1 MPYSAG
7 TAYVQIKPTTDNIS
21 AQIAAPFK
29 KSGEEASSLFSSS
42 FGKTV
47 LGGAVMG
54 VAASAASKIGSMF
67 SSSLNAGIERT
78 DLMNNF
84 PNIMKNLGYSA
95 EEAQA
100 SVNKLADGV
109 KGMPTSLPDITNL
122 AQQLTPLCSNLD
134 EATDLSLAFNN
145 MLLASGKPMADQ
157 SRAMTQFTQALA
169 KGKPD
174 MMDWRTLQEVMP
186 AQLTQ
191 VAKAML
197 GASATSNDLGEALR
211 DGTIPMTDF
220 ADAIMNLNE
229 SGDGFT
235 GFADQAKDATKG
247 IGTALANVDNAF
259 ATFWQ
264 KVLNGANAEKIAG
277 VINGFSDAVRNAGDV
292 VANVVGLISDN
303 FDIIKSA
310 VAGLAFTIGTVK
322 FAAFMQ
328 QLITGSNFLGTLG
341 EKVSTLTGKI
351 DSVRGKLSE
360 AGNATKVFGNSA
372 AQSSGNVGKL
382 GDAAGKTGQ
391 AAGSSWK
398 NMLAFGGAVLMI
410 GGGIAIAAFGIS
422 TLANGIATL
431 AQQGAGALATLVI
444 IVGVIAGLG
453 IALGIATP
461 FISAAG
467 TGMLIF
473 GGACLMIGGAILLIG
488 AGIWLICQG
497 LVAIVQQF
505 PLIVQYGVQ
514 ATAIL
519 AMFSAVLFPLAGG
532 LLLVGAGMV
541 VLGAGLLVAGVGALV
556 LGVGLL
562 VAMPGLLIASMTLP
576 IIAATAMPAAMGL
589 MQMAGAAMMLMGSLI
604 ILPIQLGIL
613 MAVLFGFAA
622 VVAGAAFAIGLSML
636 SFGAFADACQRMG
649 DGMGTAMWA
658 AENLADAIN
667 SMTSNARSAI
677 DDFNGQLDNLASHAK
692 QVCDQIKATFNTME
706 LRIPSPRLEA
716 MPHFRVSGAFDLASG
731 QVPRIDV
738 DWYARGGVFGK
749 PSIIGVG
756 DARSRE
762 IVTPE
767 ALMSDIVGAEIDK
780 KQGADAAAVIG
791 WLSQNLP
798 GIISDYTPVMG
809 QKTFDRKVR
818 KAVAYV

>member
-1 MPYSAG
+1 MAYSAG

-29 KSGEEASSLFSSS
+29 KSGEEASANFSSS
-42 FGKTV
+42 FGKTI

-54 VAASAASKIGSMF
+54 VAASAASKIGNMF
-67 SSSLNAGIERT
+67 SSSLSAGIERT

-247 IGTALANVDNAF
+247 IGTALANVQNAF

-277 VINGFSDAVRNAGDV
+277 IINGFSDAVRNAGDV
-292 VANVVGLISDN
+292 VANVAGFISDN
-303 FDIIKSA
+303 FDVIKNAVIILA
-310 VAGLAFTIGTVK
+310 TTLGLVK
-322 FAAFMQ
+322 FTAFMQ
-328 QLITGSNFLGTLG
+328 QLNTGSNFLGKLG
-341 EKVSTLTGKI
+341 EKVSTLIGKI

-360 AGNATKVFGNSA
+360 ASNATKVFGNSA
-372 AQSSGNVGKL
+372 AQASGNTTKL
-382 GDAAGKTGQ
+382 GEAAGKTGQ

-410 GGGIAIAAFGIS
+410 GGGIAIAAMGIS
-422 TLANGIATL
+422 VLANGIATL
-431 AQQGAGALATLVI
+431 AQQGAGALATLVV

-488 AGIWLICQG
+488 AGIMLICMGFSMLAQSLPIVAIFGGMAAINLFMLSAAILPLGAALLIAGAG
-497 LVAIVQQF
+497 LVVFGAG
-505 PLIVQYGVQ
+505 LIV
-514 ATAIL
+514 
-519 AMFSAVLFPLAGG
+519 AGSG
-532 LLLVGAGMV
+532 ALLM
-541 VLGAGLLVAGVGALV
+541 GAGLLLC
-556 LGVGLL
+556 
-562 VAMPGLLIASMTLP
+562 MPGLLVASMTLP
-576 IIAATAMPAAMGL
+576 IIAACAMPAAMGL
-589 MQMAGAAMMLMGSLI
+589 MTMAGAAMMLMGSLI

-613 MAVLFGFAA
+613 MAVLAGFVL
-622 VVAGAAFAIGLSML
+622 VVGGAALAIGISML

-667 SMTSNARSAI
+667 SMTNNARGAI

-716 MPHFRVSGAFDLASG
+716 MPHFRVSGAFDLANG

-738 DWYARGGVFGK
+738 DWYAKGGVFGK

-767 ALMSDIVGAEIDK
+767 ALMSDTVGNEIDK
-780 KQGADAAAVIG
+780 KQGADAAAVIA

>member
-1 MPYSAG
+1 MAYSAG

-29 KSGEEASSLFSSS
+29 KSGEEASASFSSS

-47 LGGAVMG
+47 LSGAVMG
-54 VAASAASKIGSMF
+54 VAASAASKIGNMF
-67 SSSLNAGIERT
+67 SSSLSAGIQRT
-78 DLMNNF
+78 DIMNNF
-84 PNIMKNLGYSA
+84 PVIMKNLGYSA
-95 EEAQA
+95 DEAKD
-100 SVNKLADGV
+100 SINRLSEGV
-109 KGMPTSLPDITNL
+109 KGLPTALPDVANL
-122 AQQLTPLCSNLD
+122 TQQLAPLCSNLD
-134 EATDLSLAFNN
+134 EATTLSLSFNN
-145 MLLASGKPMADQ
+145 MLLASGRPAADQ
-157 SRAMTQFTQALA
+157 SRAMVQFTQALS

-174 MMDWRTLQEVMP
+174 YRDWLTMQEVMP

-191 VAKAML
+191 IAKAML
-197 GASATSNDLGEALR
+197 GADASSQQLGDALN
-211 DGTIPMTDF
+211 DGTISMSDFCNEVMRLNDSSDGMTGW
-220 ADAIMNLNE
+220 AK
-229 SGDGFT
+229 
-235 GFADQAKDATKG
+235 QAKDATKG
-247 IGTALANVDNAF
+247 IGTALANVENAF
-259 ATFWQ
+259 ARFWQ
-264 KVLNGANAEKIAG
+264 TVFDNADATKIAD
-277 VINGFSDAVRNAGDV
+277 VINGFSTVIDNFAAGLGT
-292 VANVVGLISDN
+292 VVGFISDN
-303 FDIIKSA
+303 FNVLVS
-310 VAGLAFTIGTVK
+310 VASGLAFVLGTIK
-322 FAAFMQ
+322 FTAFMK
-328 QLITGSNFLGTLG
+328 QLNTGSNFLGKLG

-372 AQSSGNVGKL
+372 AQASGNTTKL
-382 GDAAGKTGQ
+382 GEAAGKTGQ

-410 GGGIAIAAFGIS
+410 GGGVAIASFGIS
-422 TLANGIATL
+422 TMANSIASL
-431 AQQGAGALATLVI
+431 AQQGPLAVGALLG
-444 IVGVIAGLG
+444 IVGAIAGLLVVFG
-453 IALGIATP
+453 FAAAPL
-461 FISAAG
+461 SACG
-467 TGMLIF
+467 TGLLIF
-473 GGACLMIGGAILLIG
+473 GGACLMVGGAVLLIG

-497 LVAIVQQF
+497 LIGIVQQF
-505 PLIVQYGVQ
+505 PLIAEYGVIV
-514 ATAIL
+514 ANNLTIL
-519 AMFSAVLFPLAGG
+519 SAVLFPLAGG
-532 LLLVGAGMV
+532 LLAVGV
-541 VLGAGLLVAGVGALV
+541 GLIVAGGGALV

-562 VAMPGLLIASMTLP
+562 VAMPGLLVAAMTLP
-576 IIAATAMPAAMGL
+576 IIAAYAMPAATGL
-589 MQMAGAAMMLMGSLI
+589 TQMAGAAMMLMGSLL

-613 MAVLFGFAA
+613 MGVLFGFAA
-622 VVAGAAFAIGLSML
+622 VVGGAAFAIGLSML

-667 SMTSNARSAI
+667 SMTNNARGAI

-692 QVCDQIKATFNTME
+692 QVCDQIKATFNTMD

-738 DWYARGGVFGK
+738 DWYAKGGVFSS

-767 ALMSDIVGAEIDK
+767 ALMADIVESSLDK
-780 KQGADAAAVIG
+780 KQGTDAAAVIA

-798 GIISDYTPVMG
+798 GIISEYTPVMG